1 MLSITEKK
9 EEEEN
14 GLVTQQSPLYSFMYA
29 LKSSE
34 ARRQYPKRLK
44 MLFDFL
50 DLHGSIEEQARE
62 FLCKSR
68 QNVQWSQES
77 IMIFVEF
84 HKQRVRHKE
93 LAVGTLK
100 NYYRAVRNSE
110 KKPRL
115 KHRTLESRKQ
125 EHQARTL
132 LDDIY
137 QQSCRQRC

>member
-1 MLSITEKK
+1 
-9 EEEEN
+9 
-14 GLVTQQSPLYSFMYA
+14 
-29 LKSSE
+29 
-34 ARRQYPKRLK
+34 

-77 IMIFVEF
+77 IMIFLEF

-93 LAVGTLK
+93 LAAGTLR
-100 NYYRAVRNSE
+100 NYYRAVRNRE

-125 EHQARTL
+125 VHQARTV

-137 QQSCRQRC
+137 QQSCRQRS